1 MVLNTYF
8 PPDFDPTKLPRRSR
22 YCKKLQR
29 VIMKLPVSIWCK
41 NCGNHINRGTK
52 FSSRKEGVAVG
63 ETDLGIQISRFH
75 FKCTRCE
82 AELVMKSGPKN
93 SDYIFEFGTTT
104 YFQPLRSEDEV
115 VLKKTKRKDAVEVKD
130 MLVKLKHDAA
140 QKESEKEGEKQL
152 EAQDKKFIL
161 YLLVK
166 APATGGAG

>member
-8 PPDFDPTKLPRRSR
+8 PPDFDPTKLPRSS
-22 YCKKLQR
+22 
-29 VIMKLPVSIWCK
+29 ILPVSIWCK

-52 FSSRKEGVAVG
+52 FNSRKGVAAG
-63 ETDLGIQISRFH
+63 ETDLGIKI
-75 FKCTRCE
+75 KCTRCE

-93 SDYIFEFGTTT
+93 SDYIFEFGATT
-104 YFQPLRSEDEV
+104 YFQPLRSEDEM

-130 MLVKLKHDAA
+130 ENMPVKLKHDAA
-140 QKESEKEGEKQL
+140 QKESEKEGEMQL

-166 APATGGAG
+166 ATGGAG